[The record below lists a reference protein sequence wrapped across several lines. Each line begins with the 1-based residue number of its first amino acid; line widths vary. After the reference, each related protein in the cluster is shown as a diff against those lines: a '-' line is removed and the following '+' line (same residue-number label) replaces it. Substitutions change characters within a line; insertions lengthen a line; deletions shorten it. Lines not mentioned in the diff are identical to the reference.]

1 MADGVGFE
9 PTKSLH
15 PCRFSRPVPS
25 TTRPPIRLLVN
36 KLTHILPQNCQ
47 NSKPKLMQFK
57 MIRANI
63 GSHDAA

>member
-1 MADGVGFE
+1 
-9 PTKSLH
+9 
-15 PCRFSRPVPS
+15 
-25 TTRPPIRLLVN
+25 
-36 KLTHILPQNCQ
+36 LPQNCQ